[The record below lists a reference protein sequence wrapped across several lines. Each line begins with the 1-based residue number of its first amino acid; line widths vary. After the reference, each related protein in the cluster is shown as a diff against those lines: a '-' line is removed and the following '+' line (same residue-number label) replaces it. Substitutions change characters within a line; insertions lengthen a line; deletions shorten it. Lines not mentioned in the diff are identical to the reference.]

1 MDPGLQSHFCLPYWL
16 PKLAG
21 INSVELCLVDWRIST
36 LTHIT
41 GDSNVYPDLGTT
53 TQYHISIAFFF
64 FFDRGYG
71 YWHDTA
77 ILVSTLLS
85 SGENIFSS
93 GFK

>member
-1 MDPGLQSHFCLPYWL
+1 MYTQIWGPLPN
-16 PKLAG
+16 
-21 INSVELCLVDWRIST
+21 IISQ
-36 LTHIT
+36 L
-41 GDSNVYPDLGTT
+41 L
-53 TQYHISIAFFF
+53 FFF

-71 YWHDTA
+71 FWHDTA